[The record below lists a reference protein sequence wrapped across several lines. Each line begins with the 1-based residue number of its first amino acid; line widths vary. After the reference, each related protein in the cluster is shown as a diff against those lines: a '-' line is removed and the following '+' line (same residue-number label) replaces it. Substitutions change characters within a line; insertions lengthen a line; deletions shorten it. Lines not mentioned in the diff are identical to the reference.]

1 MLLKQRQLSNLKEDD
16 YILVRFTTISTE
28 KIHIRQVFKVDEE
41 DQEIHSTPMTRI
53 KSHQAGNTFHFP
65 KLEDTSTHVVG
76 VVLLPQPVCGTTLRT
91 AGHFRF
97 DCERL
102 QRYNIEQDRL
112 AVTLAKNSI

>member
-1 MLLKQRQLSNLKEDD
+1 MILKLVTSNLRSSVSSLLKQRQLSNLKEDD

-41 DQEIHSTPMTRI
+41 DQVIHSTPMTRI

-65 KLEDTSTHVVG
+65 ELEDTSTHVIG

-91 AGHFRF
+91 AGHLWHYFENCWTF
-97 DCERL
+97 
-102 QRYNIEQDRL
+102 
-112 AVTLAKNSI
+112 